1 MIIED
6 YLYKEDN
13 MAIVPISCL
22 RDILKKNIMV
32 TNISCGYRYCSNPL
46 MTPKAWSFLVNFLIA
61 HNITHLAGQAASG
74 ISIAFALQAISNNKF
89 LAINLGK
96 NEYEVTKH
104 SEFVLV
110 NPLDSYVLIDDVV
123 STGDAMSWSLDA
135 ANKLLKKEPEFI
147 FAFCWSL
154 SLVAGFDFYSYH
166 DNIPEEKCI
175 TMVIENG

>member
-13 MAIVPISCL
+13 MAIVQISGL
-22 RDILKKNIMV
+22 RDVLKKNPMV
-32 TNISCGYRYCSNPL
+32 TNISCGYRHCCFPL
-46 MTPKAWSFLVNFLIA
+46 MTPKVWNFLVNFLIA
-61 HNITHLAGQAASG
+61 HDITHLAGQAASG

-96 NEYEVTKH
+96 DGYEAKKH
-104 SEFVLV
+104 SEVVLI
-110 NPLDSYVLIDDVV
+110 NSLDSYVLIDDVV

-147 FAFCWSL
+147 FAFCWHL
-154 SLVAGFDFYSYH
+154 SPIAGFDFYAYH

-175 TMVIENG
+175 TMVVENG